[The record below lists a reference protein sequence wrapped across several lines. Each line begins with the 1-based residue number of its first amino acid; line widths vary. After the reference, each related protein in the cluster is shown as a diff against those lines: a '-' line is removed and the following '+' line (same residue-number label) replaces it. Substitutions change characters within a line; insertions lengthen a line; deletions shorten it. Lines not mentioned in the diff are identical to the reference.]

1 MRLWLTMVVL
11 GSQGQYHKHIWGG
24 KCYIIRTKLSMQ
36 RRKEYTWIYGMYWHV
51 ALLYIYR
58 QNRSPYML
66 KNCKIKLGPLLPS
79 CSMLLKKKKFINFQR
94 EDRQLKFKSENKSQV
109 VMWKISFAELNSED
123 LENNIYLN
131 ERVLLTFKK
140 FNSYKQKC
148 YRTHRK

>member
-1 MRLWLTMVVL
+1 MF
-11 GSQGQYHKHIWGG
+11 Y
-24 KCYIIRTKLSMQ
+24 
-36 RRKEYTWIYGMYWHV
+36 
-51 ALLYIYR
+51 A
-58 QNRSPYML
+58 
-66 KNCKIKLGPLLPS
+66 
-79 CSMLLKKKKFINFQR
+79 LKKKKIINFQR